1 VRAPRIRIS
10 SIEAEQKQKANLL
23 IYAIPLDQ
31 AKHHLMPHSSADRM
45 TRQEI
50 RAGLSLASIFA
61 LRMLGLFLILPVFA
75 ISAKKLPGGENLTL
89 VGIALGA
96 YGLTQALLQLPFG
109 MASDR
114 YGRKRVIIVGLLVFA
129 AGSFVAALAPDIWF
143 TILGRALQGAGAI
156 SAAVTALAA
165 DLTREQ
171 HRTKVMA
178 LIGSSI
184 GLMFALSLVAAP
196 ALDALIGL
204 HGIFIL
210 TGVLSLAAIML
221 VTNMVP
227 DPPPAGHA
235 ELSPVK
241 FMDVLLHPQLLRLN
255 FGILTLH
262 FIQMAMF
269 VVVPAAIVSTGGLPV
284 SEHWKVY
291 LPVVAGSFL
300 LMLPPIFYAERRARI
315 KPVFVG
321 SIFVLLLAQGG
332 FLFGSGRFTALVANL
347 VVFFVVFNILE
358 ASLPSLVS
366 RIAPPQAKGTA
377 LGIYNTTQ
385 SFGLFLGGALGGVLA
400 QHFGPAGVFGVGI
413 ALALLWLVFA
423 VTMQAPA
430 VVALR
435 EFFIQPHIDI
445 ETVRERL
452 AALPGVR
459 EAVVEPEKRMAY
471 LKVNLERWDER
482 RLRQLLG
489 EGV

>member
-1 VRAPRIRIS
+1 
-10 SIEAEQKQKANLL
+10 
-23 IYAIPLDQ
+23 
-31 AKHHLMPHSSADRM
+31 M
-45 TRQEI
+45 TRLEL

-75 ISAKKLPGGENLTL
+75 VAARDLPGGQNLTL
-89 VGIALGA
+89 IGIALGV
-96 YGLTQALLQLPFG
+96 YGLTQAVLQIPFG

-114 YGRKRVIIVGLLVFA
+114 YGRKRVIIIGLLLFA
-129 AGSFVAALAPDIWF
+129 AGSFLAAAAPDIWW
-143 TILGRALQGAGAI
+143 TIFGRALQGAGAI

-184 GLMFALSLVAAP
+184 GMMFALSMVAAP
-196 ALDALIGL
+196 ALNALVGL
-204 HGIFIL
+204 HGIFAL
-210 TGVLSLAAIML
+210 TGFLALAAILM
-221 VTNMVP
+221 VVKVVP
-227 DPPPAGHA
+227 DPPPAEHHDHA
-235 ELSPVK
+235 PVG
-241 FMDVLLHPQLLRLN
+241 FREVLLNPQLMRLN
-255 FGILTLH
+255 FGIMTLH

-269 VVVPAAIVSTGGLPV
+269 VVVPGAIVATGGLAV

-291 LPVVAGSFL
+291 LPVVLASFV
-300 LMLPPIFYAERRARI
+300 LMLPPIFYAERRARV

-321 SIFVLLLAQGG
+321 SVLVLLLAQGG
-332 FLFGSGRFTALVANL
+332 FLFGSGKFNALVANL

-385 SFGLFLGGALGGVLA
+385 SLGLFLGGALGGVLA
-400 QHFGPAGVFGVGI
+400 HQFGAAGVFGVGI
-413 ALALLWLVFA
+413 ALALIWLVIA
-423 VTMQAPA
+423 VTMQAPLT
-430 VVALR
+430 VALR
-435 EFFIQPHIDI
+435 EFFIQPHVDI
-445 ETVRERL
+445 EKLREQL
-452 AALPGVR
+452 AGLPGVR

-482 RLRQLLG
+482 RVRRLMGG
-489 EGV
+489 EA

>member
-1 VRAPRIRIS
+1 
-10 SIEAEQKQKANLL
+10 
-23 IYAIPLDQ
+23 
-31 AKHHLMPHSSADRM
+31 MSSATSDRM
-45 TRQEI
+45 TRQEL
-50 RAGLSLASIFA
+50 RAGLSLALIFA

-75 ISAKKLPGGENLTL
+75 VAAGKLPGGDNLTL
-89 VGIALGA
+89 VGIALGI
-96 YGLTQALLQLPFG
+96 YGLTQAALQLPFG

-114 YGRKRVIIVGLLVFA
+114 YGRKRVIVIGLLIFA
-129 AGSFVAALAPDIWF
+129 AGSFIAAAAPDIWW

-196 ALDALIGL
+196 ALNAVIGL
-204 HGIFIL
+204 SGIFIL
-210 TGVLSLAAIML
+210 TGLLALAAIWL
-221 VTNMVP
+221 VARIVP
-227 DPPPAGHA
+227 DPPPAGHHDHA
-235 ELSPVK
+235 PVG
-241 FMDVLLHPQLLRLN
+241 FREVLLNPQLLRLN

-269 VVVPAAIVSTGGLPV
+269 VVVPGAIVATGGLPV

-291 LPVVAGSFL
+291 LPVVLASFV
-300 LMLPPIFYAERRARI
+300 LMLPPIFYAERRARM

-321 SIFVLLLAQGG
+321 SVFVLLLAQGG
-332 FLFGSGRFTALVANL
+332 FLYGSGLFNALVANL

-385 SFGLFLGGALGGVLA
+385 SFGLFLGGAVGGILA
-400 QHFGPAGVFGVGI
+400 QRYGASGVFGVGI
-413 ALALLWLVFA
+413 ALALIWLLIA
-423 VTMQAPA
+423 VTMQAPP

-435 EFFIQPHIDI
+435 EFFIQPHVDI
-445 ETVRERL
+445 EHLREQL
-452 AALPGVR
+452 AGLPGVR
-459 EAVVEPEKRMAY
+459 EAVVEPEKRIAY

-482 RLRQLLG
+482 RVRQLIGG
-489 EGV
+489 EA

>member
-1 VRAPRIRIS
+1 
-10 SIEAEQKQKANLL
+10 
-23 IYAIPLDQ
+23 
-31 AKHHLMPHSSADRM
+31 MSSATSDRM
-45 TRQEI
+45 TRQEL

-75 ISAKKLPGGENLTL
+75 VAAGKLPGGENLTL
-89 VGIALGA
+89 VGIALGI
-96 YGLTQALLQLPFG
+96 YGLTQAALQLPFG

-114 YGRKRVIIVGLLVFA
+114 YGRKRVIVIGLLIFA
-129 AGSFVAALAPDIWF
+129 AGSFIAAAAPDIYW
-143 TILGRALQGAGAI
+143 TIFGRALQGAGAI

-165 DLTREQ
+165 DLSREQ

-196 ALDALIGL
+196 ALNAVIGL
-204 HGIFIL
+204 SGIFIL
-210 TGVLSLAAIML
+210 TGLLALAAIWL
-221 VTNMVP
+221 VARIVP
-227 DPPPAGHA
+227 DPPPAGHHDHA
-235 ELSPVK
+235 PVG
-241 FMDVLLHPQLLRLN
+241 FRDVLLNPQLLRLN

-269 VVVPAAIVSTGGLPV
+269 VVVPGALIATGGLPV

-291 LPVVAGSFL
+291 LPVVLASFV
-300 LMLPPIFYAERRARI
+300 LMLPPIFYAERRARM

-321 SIFVLLLAQGG
+321 SVFVLLLAQGG
-332 FLFGSGRFTALVANL
+332 FLYGSGLFNALVANL

-385 SFGLFLGGALGGVLA
+385 SFGLFAGGAAGGWLA
-400 QHFGPAGVFGVGI
+400 QHWGATGVFGVGI
-413 ALALLWLVFA
+413 VLALLWLA
-423 VTMQAPA
+423 IAATMQAPA

-435 EFFIQPHIDI
+435 EFIVQPHVDI
-445 ETVRERL
+445 EKLREQL
-452 AALPGVR
+452 AGLPGVR
-459 EAVVEPEKRMAY
+459 EAVVEPEKRIAY

-482 RLRQLLG
+482 RVRQLIGG
-489 EGV
+489 ET

>member
-1 VRAPRIRIS
+1 
-10 SIEAEQKQKANLL
+10 
-23 IYAIPLDQ
+23 
-31 AKHHLMPHSSADRM
+31 M
-45 TRQEI
+45 TRLEL

-75 ISAKKLPGGENLTL
+75 VAARDLPGGHNLTL
-89 VGIALGA
+89 IGIALGV
-96 YGLTQALLQLPFG
+96 YGLTQAVLQIPFG

-114 YGRKRVIIVGLLVFA
+114 YGRKRVIIVGLLLFA
-129 AGSFVAALAPDIWF
+129 AGSFLAAAAPDIWW
-143 TILGRALQGAGAI
+143 TIFGRALQGAGAI

-184 GLMFALSLVAAP
+184 GMMFALSMVAAP
-196 ALDALIGL
+196 ALNALVGL
-204 HGIFIL
+204 HGIFAL
-210 TGVLSLAAIML
+210 TGFLALAAILM
-221 VTNMVP
+221 VVKVVP
-227 DPPPAGHA
+227 DPPPAEHHDHA
-235 ELSPVK
+235 PVG
-241 FMDVLLHPQLLRLN
+241 FREVLLNPQLMRLN
-255 FGILTLH
+255 FGIMTLH

-269 VVVPAAIVSTGGLPV
+269 VVVPGAIVATGGLAV

-291 LPVVAGSFL
+291 LPVVLASFV
-300 LMLPPIFYAERRARI
+300 LMLPPIFYAERRARV

-321 SIFVLLLAQGG
+321 SVLVLLLAQGG
-332 FLFGSGRFTALVANL
+332 FLFGSGKFNALVANL

-385 SFGLFLGGALGGVLA
+385 SLGLFLGGALGGVLA
-400 QHFGPAGVFGVGI
+400 HQFGAAGVFGVGI
-413 ALALLWLVFA
+413 ALALIWLVIA
-423 VTMQAPA
+423 VTMQAPLT
-430 VVALR
+430 VALR
-435 EFFIQPHIDI
+435 EFFIQPHVDI
-445 ETVRERL
+445 EKLREQL
-452 AALPGVR
+452 AGLPGVR

-482 RLRQLLG
+482 RVRRLMGG
-489 EGV
+489 EA